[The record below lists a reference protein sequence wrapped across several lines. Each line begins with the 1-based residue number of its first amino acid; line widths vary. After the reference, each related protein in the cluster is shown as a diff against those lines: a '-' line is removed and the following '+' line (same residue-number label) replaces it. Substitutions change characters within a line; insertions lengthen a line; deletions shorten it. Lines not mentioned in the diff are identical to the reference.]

1 MNATLQCFCHIEKF
15 VNFFKYNP
23 QIDKIKNGNNLSSS
37 FKILIENLWPKKYEK
52 IFKNDKINK
61 NEYYAPEEFKKKIS
75 KMNSLFEGIAANDSK
90 DLVNFIIM
98 TLHKELHKPN
108 KNIENNN
115 NIFIDQSNQQMV
127 FNNFAKDFMS
137 KNQSIISDLFYGIN
151 CNITECL
158 NCHNKLYNYQTYFFL
173 IFSLEEVRKFNVQKY
188 FNNNQFNFNN
198 NFIIYNN
205 MNNNRSIVSDL
216 FYGIN
221 CNITQCGG
229 CNTKTFNFQTYFFI
243 VFPLEEVRK
252 YKLNYQFN
260 NFNNINNNV
269 VTIFDCFN
277 YDKKI
282 NVMSGDNSM
291 YCNYCKRN
299 CPSSMCTVLTTCPEV
314 LILLLN
320 RGKGKEFDVK
330 ILFNEN
336 LDLNQYVQYNN
347 AGTFY
352 HLIGVISHIGDSSMS
367 GHFIAYCKDP
377 ILNKWHKYNDAI
389 VTDVNNFEQ
398 EVVNFAMPYLL
409 FYQKGK

>member
-1 MNATLQCFCHIEKF
+1 MIEK
-15 VNFFKYNP
+15 
-23 QIDKIKNGNNLSSS
+23 
-37 FKILIENLWPKKYEK
+37 LWPSPSRVTSL
-52 IFKNDKINK
+52 N
-61 NEYYAPEEFKKKIS
+61 YYAPEEFKNKIS
-75 KMNSLFEGIAANDSK
+75 EMNPLFKGIAANDAK

-98 TLHKELHKPN
+98 TLHEELNKA
-108 KNIENNN
+108 KNINN
-115 NIFIDQSNQQMV
+115 
-127 FNNFAKDFMS
+127 
-137 KNQSIISDLFYGIN
+137 
-151 CNITECL
+151 L
-158 NCHNKLYNYQTYFFL
+158 N
-173 IFSLEEVRKFNVQKY
+173 
-188 FNNNQFNFNN
+188 
-198 NFIIYNN
+198 YNN
-205 MNNNRSIVSDL
+205 MMLDQRNQNLMFQTFAQNFMNNNRSIVSDL

-260 NFNNINNNV
+260 NFNNQFNYNFNNINNNV